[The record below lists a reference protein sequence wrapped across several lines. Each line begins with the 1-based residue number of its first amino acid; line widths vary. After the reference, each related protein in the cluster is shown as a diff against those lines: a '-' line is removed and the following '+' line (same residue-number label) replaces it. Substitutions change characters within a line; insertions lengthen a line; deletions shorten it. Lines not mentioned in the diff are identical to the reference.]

1 MGALACFRH
10 RCVAKATSLRKEG
23 LRPSLEGGPH
33 PFTDSLSGQV
43 PELPDIAIYL
53 EALDR
58 RLTGRPLEKIR
69 FASPF
74 LLRTVDPPIAEA
86 QGRTVKGLRRL
97 GKRLVFD
104 LGDEAAP
111 RGTPRDSRDS
121 EGSFFLVIHLM
132 IAGRLQWKDRGASI
146 AGKIVQAALDFPNG
160 TLLVTEAS
168 SKKRASMHLIRGEDT
183 LASMRRDGIE
193 PLEVDYAAFKQAI
206 VGENH
211 TLKRSLTDPDL
222 FSGIGNAYS
231 DEILHAAKLS
241 PVKLSQKMSEEE
253 IRRLYDATRS
263 TLTKWIEL
271 LRKDTGDEWP
281 SKVTAFRPEMATHG
295 KFGKPCPVCG
305 TSIQRIVHAANETN
319 YCPGCQTG
327 GKLLADRGL
336 SKLLHG
342 DWPKSIEEMEMRKE
356 AARLSVP
363 LDADDGKPTP
373 PAMAP
378 RKKKR

>member
-1 MGALACFRH
+1 
-10 RCVAKATSLRKEG
+10 
-23 LRPSLEGGPH
+23 
-33 PFTDSLSGQV
+33 V

-58 RLTGRPLEKIR
+58 RITGRPLEKIR

-74 LLRTVDPPIAEA
+74 LLRTVDPPIQEA
-86 QGRTVKGLRRL
+86 HGRTVKGLRRL
-97 GKRLVFD
+97 GKRIVLD
-104 LGDEAAP
+104 LGD
-111 RGTPRDSRDS
+111 GL
-121 EGSFFLVIHLM
+121 FLVIHLM

-160 TLLVTEAS
+160 TLLFTEAGT
-168 SKKRASMHLIRGEDT
+168 KKRASMHLIRGEET

-193 PLEVDYAAFKQAI
+193 PLEVDYAGFKQALT
-206 VGENH
+206 GENH

-231 DEILHAAKLS
+231 DEILHAARLS
-241 PVKLSQKMSEEE
+241 PVRLTQKMSEEE
-253 IRRLYDATRS
+253 IRRLYDATRA
-263 TLTKWIEL
+263 TLTGWIER
-271 LRKDTGDEWP
+271 LRTETGDDWP

-305 TSIQRIVHAANETN
+305 TKIQRIVHAENETN

-342 DWPKSIEEMEMRKE
+342 DWPKSIEEMELRKE
-356 AARLSVP
+356 AARGSLP
-363 LDADDGKPTP
+363 LDADDDGGAKP
-373 PAMAP
+373 P
-378 RKKKR
+378 RKKKA